1 MKRCPMCHSEVPD
14 QLEFEEGGISQ
25 VVSPCSCSVEHHPCE
40 YVTGMAPR
48 TDALERT
55 FAHNVPHFR
64 QYHLML
70 AHARGLEIEL
80 RDTQNADLDRQEEA

>member
-1 MKRCPMCHSEVPD
+1 MKK
-14 QLEFEEGGISQ
+14 
-25 VVSPCSCSVEHHPCE
+25 HPCE

-55 FAHNVPHFR
+55 FAHNVPHYR

-80 RDTQNADLDRQEEA
+80 RDTTNAEHDPRQQQNNQGGKTS